1 MLQLSYCMDLG
12 NNVVCCVWIQKYPWN
27 FLSISLPMPKSECLE
42 SPWLTIEAFVVPGHC
57 IWSLSHSDLMMFYQ
71 ASQVKV
77 GIMISR
83 VCIQHGTWW
92 KQFCIAW
99 AGGWQGPKK
108 QLSSVHQ
115 DSSIKGI
122 GCECAQILARTRE
135 AQGMAKGIISFEN
148 TGLKTG
154 VFRNQGQQQR
164 QQLQWQQQQHTHPQ
178 VWTKT
183 GVNTKY
189 WRWWWWAAGTNRRR
203 SQPRQGKALASS
215 TKQRGGAN
223 GRGNSSYR
231 WWGASFTRGS
241 PHGGSRGAGWVKC
254 CCWSAQYKI

>member
-1 MLQLSYCMDLG
+1 MLQLSYRMDL
-12 NNVVCCVWIQKYPWN
+12 VCCAWIQKYPWN

-122 GCECAQILARTRE
+122 GCECAQILAR
-135 AQGMAKGIISFEN
+135 
-148 TGLKTG
+148 
-154 VFRNQGQQQR
+154 
-164 QQLQWQQQQHTHPQ
+164 
-178 VWTKT
+178 
-183 GVNTKY
+183 
-189 WRWWWWAAGTNRRR
+189 RRR
-203 SQPRQGKALASS
+203 EWQKALLALQKALLSASELRKQSVQNVSQLIIKFLALFIMALQSTRRIEASS
-215 TKQRGGAN
+215 R
-223 GRGNSSYR
+223 SSWYPQME
-231 WWGASFTRGS
+231 AED
-241 PHGGSRGAGWVKC
+241 
-254 CCWSAQYKI
+254 